1 MAKTIV
7 LVTGGFDP
15 LHSGH
20 IEYFN
25 AAKRLGDILVVGL
38 NSDEW
43 LTRKKGKP
51 FLSFFERNEIV
62 SNLRMVDLTLGFDDI
77 DGSAIGAIE
86 STRNIFRHDKI
97 IFANGGDRTQENIP
111 EMSYEDLRVVFE
123 FGIGG
128 ENKKNS
134 SSWILKEWSKWTR

>member
-1 MAKTIV
+1 MSKTVV

-20 IEYFN
+20 IAYFN
-25 AAKRLGDILVVGL
+25 AAKRLGDLLVVGL

-62 SNLRMVDLTLGFDDI
+62 SNLRMVDLTLGFNDD
-77 DGSAIGAIE
+77 DGSALNAIQA
-86 STRNIFRHDKI
+86 TRNIFRYDRI
-97 IFANGGDRTQENIP
+97 IFANGGDRTRENIP
-111 EMSYEDLRVVFE
+111 EMAYMLKDEKLLFE

-128 ENKKNS
+128 EDKKNS
-134 SSWILKEWSKWTR
+134 SSWILKEWGRQ

>member
-1 MAKTIV
+1 MSKRIV

-20 IEYFN
+20 IAYFQE
-25 AAKRLGDILVVGL
+25 AKRLGHFLVVGI

-51 FLSFFERNEIV
+51 FLPFEERESIIV
-62 SNLRMVDLTLGFDDI
+62 NLRMVDLVIGFNDE
-77 DGSAIGAIE
+77 DGSARDAI
-86 STRNIFRHDKI
+86 RVVRKMFPKDKI
-97 IFANGGDRTQENIP
+97 VFANGGDRTAQNIP
-111 EMSYEDLRVVFE
+111 EMSLDDKNLEFQ

-128 ENKKNS
+128 HDKKNS
-134 SSWILKEWSKWTR
+134 SSWILKEWKEAK